1 MSENLI
7 DDKDNSQ
14 VEDVKDDIKEIK
26 EEIRQEKK
34 DEKEN
39 KKEEREKAKEDKKRE
54 KEQRKAEKKHEKL
67 QMKIE
72 KLHRKYHNNDGADD
86 EYVDAPEF
94 PPFDESHVNEG
105 IRLESESESQ
115 QSIDISTVRSDVQ
128 FSMWA
133 NTSEEQE

>member
-1 MSENLI
+1 MSENQI

-14 VEDVKDDIKEIK
+14 VEDVKDDVKEIK

-34 DEKEN
+34 DEKED

-54 KEQRKAEKKHEKL
+54 KEQRKAEKKHHKF
-67 QMKIE
+67 QMKIK
-72 KLHRKYHNNDGADD
+72 KLHRKHHNNDGTDD
-86 EYVDAPEF
+86 EYVDTPEF

-115 QSIDISTVRSDVQ
+115 QSIDLRTVRSDVQ
-128 FSMWA
+128 FNMWA
-133 NTSEEQE
+133 NTSEEQK